1 MENERN
7 HPRTGAPPSSPA
19 APDRT
24 ELEASLG
31 LQILYVEDDID
42 IQEALQEVLEAAGYR
57 VTVASSAKEGLA
69 FLHSQRFHLVI
80 SDYNLPDI
88 NGARMLT
95 QAAETG
101 ILNCESLILTG
112 ASRLDDVTAYR
123 VIRKPVDV
131 DKLLA
136 KLNEIL
142 APVRDEELAKAKAHL
157 EVTLDRRS
165 LVGSEKRIRFILY
178 ISEASTTSLRALR
191 NLQKL
196 LDEYEASQIDFRVI
210 DLSKE
215 RPASF
220 DEDRITFTP
229 TLVRRSPEPRVYLL
243 GTLEH
248 IQTVADLL
256 SDSKVERKK

>member
-1 MENERN
+1 MATDPKKPEA
-7 HPRTGAPPSSPA
+7 GA
-19 APDRT
+19 APLASAPAGKSS
-24 ELEASLG
+24 LEASLG
-31 LQILYVEDDID
+31 LQILYVEDDPD

-57 VTVASSAKEGLA
+57 VTVASTATEGLA
-69 FLHSQRFHLVI
+69 FLRSQKFHLVI
-80 SDYNLPDI
+80 SDYNLPDL
-88 NGARMLT
+88 NGGRMLS
-95 QAAETG
+95 QAAEAG
-101 ILNCESLILTG
+101 ILKCESLILTG

-136 KLNEIL
+136 KLSEIL

-157 EVTLDRRS
+157 EVTLDRHS
-165 LVGSEKRIRFILY
+165 QVDNPKRIAFTLY
-178 ISEASTTSLRALR
+178 ISEASTASLRALR

-196 LDEYEASQIDFRVI
+196 LDGYDASQIDLRVV

-229 TLVRRSPEPRVYLL
+229 TLVKRSPEPRVYLL

-248 IQTVADLL
+248 IQSVADLL
-256 SDSKVERKK
+256 SDAKVEHKK